1 MPNMNKFNGCGH
13 LAKDPETKFSAG
25 GTAFCNFSV
34 GISDSE
40 KVGGEWTKVTEW
52 VSGTVF
58 GKQAEWLGE
67 AKKGDVVI
75 FSGKLKTR
83 SWDKDGVKQYRTEV
97 ICDSAEA
104 IKKSSNN
111 VNNDT
116 QIGYKSNSANT
127 QQDPYAPSD
136 LEDEIPF

>member
-1 MPNMNKFNGCGH
+1 MNKFNGCGH
-13 LAKDPETKFSAG
+13 LTKDPEAKFSAG

-34 GISDSE
+34 GITDSE
-40 KVGGEWTKVTEW
+40 KVNGEWTKVTEW

-67 AKKGDVVI
+67 AKKGDVVV

-83 SWDKDGVKQYRTEV
+83 SWDKDGVKQYRTEI

-104 IKKSSNN
+104 IKKGDSSNN
-111 VNNDT
+111 VKNDT
-116 QIGYKSNSANT
+116 QTGYKSKLDA
-127 QQDPYAPSD
+127 QAPMD
-136 LEDEIPF
+136 ELNDEIPF

>member
-34 GISDSE
+34 GITNGE
-40 KVGGEWTKVTEW
+40 KVNGEWTKVTEW
-52 VSGTVF
+52 VNGTVF

-67 AKKGDVVI
+67 AKKGDVIV

-97 ICDSAEA
+97 LCDSAEA
-104 IKKSSNN
+104 IKKGDSSNN
-111 VNNDT
+111 IKSDT
-116 QIGYKSNSANT
+116 QAGYQSKFGA
-127 QQDPYAPSD
+127 QAPID
-136 LEDEIPF
+136 EIIDEIPF

>member
-34 GISDSE
+34 GITDSE
-40 KVGGEWTKVTEW
+40 KVNGEWTKVTEW

-75 FSGKLKTR
+75 FSGKLRTR

-104 IKKSSNN
+104 IKKVDSAKSE
-111 VNNDT
+111 T
-116 QIGYKSNSANT
+116 GYKSNSANT